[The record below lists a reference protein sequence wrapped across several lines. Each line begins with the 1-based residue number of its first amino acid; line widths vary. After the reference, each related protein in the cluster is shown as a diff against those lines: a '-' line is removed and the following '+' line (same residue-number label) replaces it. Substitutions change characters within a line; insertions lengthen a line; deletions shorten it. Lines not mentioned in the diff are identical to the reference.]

1 MLEKPDLQLDSLIAV
16 LHKAFALHIVRLDF
30 LPLGADQNTAV
41 YRAVAE
47 DGAPYFV
54 KLRRG
59 AFDETSVLLP
69 RFLRDQGIAQ
79 VIPPLPASDGRLW
92 TTLHAFTVTVAPF
105 VEGRNGYQVDLSDRQ
120 WRELGSALRRIH
132 ALNLPPWLVGGI
144 RREAFSPR
152 WREALRLTLAH
163 LDTVDCADDITAQ
176 LTAFLQA
183 NHDQTLALVQQAE
196 CLALAVQ
203 ARLPELVLCHGDI
216 HAGNV
221 LVEAAG
227 ALYIVDWDDPVLAP
241 KERDLMSVGG
251 GLFGQ
256 WRSPEAEETPFY
268 QGYGPT
274 EINPAA
280 LAYYRFERI
289 VEDIAVF
296 WHQILDLKASSEI
309 RRQALVYLQSN
320 FLPGNTIELADF
332 SEPHA

>member
-79 VIPPLPASDGRLW
+79 VIPPLPARDGRLW
-92 TTLHAFTVTVAPF
+92 TALGAFTATVYPF
-105 VEGRNGYQVDLSDRQ
+105 VEGHNGYRVDLSDRQ

-132 ALNLPPWLVGGI
+132 TLNLPPRLVRGI
-144 RREAFSPR
+144 RRETFSTR
-152 WREALRLTLAH
+152 WREALQSTLAR
-163 LDTVDCADDITAQ
+163 LAEADTADPIAAE
-176 LTAFLQA
+176 LTAFLRS
-183 NHDQTLALVQQAE
+183 NRDQTLGLVARADQLALV
-196 CLALAVQ
+196 VQ
-203 ARLPELVLCHGDI
+203 ARPPEFILCHGDI

-221 LVEAAG
+221 HVDDAG

-241 KERDLMSVGG
+241 KERDLMFVGG

-268 QGYGPT
+268 QGYGST
-274 EINPAA
+274 EVNPAA
-280 LAYYRFERI
+280 LAYYRCERI

-296 WHQILDLKASSEI
+296 CQQILEAKQSSED
-309 RRQALVYLQSN
+309 REQSLVYLISN
-320 FLPGNTIELADF
+320 FLPGNTIELACVC
-332 SEPHA
+332 ERQP